1 LKELLVMLGKSANR
15 HRSRDEGASM
25 TSVAGELR
33 AQGQGRT
40 TAQKWM
46 ALAGWVF
53 VGLGMFAVLWSA
65 RAKLTLSPFYVR
77 EWGRIGYQLNTL
89 APMAYLQLAC
99 MILYLI
105 PRTSLLGM
113 VLLTGYFGGAI
124 ASYVRIGEPFPFP
137 LMTCLFFWAGLYLRD
152 ERIRALLP
160 FRR

>member
-1 LKELLVMLGKSANR
+1 
-15 HRSRDEGASM
+15 M
-25 TSVAGELR
+25 TSVAGEIR
-33 AQGQGRT
+33 VQGQGRT
-40 TAQKWM
+40 QAQRWM

-53 VGLGMFAVLWSA
+53 VGLGCFAVLWSV
-65 RAKLTLSPFYVR
+65 RQKLTLSPFYVR
-77 EWGRIGYQLNTL
+77 EWGRIGYQIGIL
-89 APMAYLQLAC
+89 ATMAYLQTAC
-99 MILYLI
+99 MVLYLI

-137 LMTCLFFWAGLYLRD
+137 LITCLFFWAGLYLRD